1 MNDQTFA
8 VPSRR
13 SPLSRD
19 GLALDNSAQR
29 LAYSLIAFCAF
40 GLYVMSALVLQ
51 HHNRSSGF
59 GADSVLYVNIAYGD
73 VADRIWQFHPLTAGV
88 AAAWTAVFS
97 PLSAWIA
104 PHYIL
109 IALFALIGAAGV
121 LAAFF
126 AFEAVVQ
133 RRHVLICGLIY
144 AVSLGVWYFASIA
157 ESKILTASLSTLYI
171 AIYLH
176 LRERWSQRLALALT
190 AVLAAACA
198 NESVSAFLLVIPVLD
213 HLLQRGPTLRGGR
226 WIAAHALAAPLVVVP
241 LVLAFAPAAP
251 ASAAN
256 PESGSAFDMFW
267 FYARISD
274 HGLESLYGFLLNWI
288 FFNIAAPSSNA
299 LAAIPAWPFYQGYF
313 EPSFLNYMDSP
324 ISETLIILALLIL
337 FGPFVPEWR
346 PLSVRA
352 PGIAWP
358 LFAFIAL
365 RGTFFFVFNPAEVM
379 LFSAAVTLPLLIL
392 ALGSF
397 SVSRVPGRMAVLAVF
412 AVLLLANNLRFV
424 IG

>member
-1 MNDQTFA
+1 MNDHTYA
-8 VPSRR
+8 VDSHRN
-13 SPLSRD
+13 SLSRN
-19 GLALDNSAQR
+19 GLALDDPAQR
-29 LAYSLIAFCAF
+29 LAYSLIACCAF
-40 GLYVMSALVLQ
+40 GLYLMSALTLQ
-51 HHNRSSGF
+51 RHNGSSSF
-59 GADSVLYVNIAYGD
+59 GADSVLYVSIAYGD
-73 VADRIWQFHPLTAGV
+73 IADRIWQFHPLTAGI
-88 AAAWTAVFS
+88 AAVWAKIFS
-97 PLSAWIA
+97 PLSGWIA
-104 PHYIL
+104 PHYAL
-109 IALFALIGAAGV
+109 TALFALMGAGGV

-126 AFEAVVQ
+126 AFEAIVD

-144 AVSLGVWYFASIA
+144 AVCLGVWYFASIA

-176 LRERWSQRLALALT
+176 LRERWSHRLALALT
-190 AVLAAACA
+190 VVLAAACA

-213 HLLQRGPTLRGGR
+213 HLLRHGLTPRGGG
-226 WIAAHALAAPLVVVP
+226 WIAAHAMAAPLAVVP
-241 LVLAFAPAAP
+241 LLLVFAPTTP

-256 PESGSAFDMFW
+256 PESGSALEMFW
-267 FYARISD
+267 FYVRISD
-274 HGLESLYGFLLNWI
+274 HDLASLYGFLLNWI
-288 FFNIAAPSSNA
+288 FFNIAAPSTTA
-299 LAAIPAWPFYQGYF
+299 LAAIPAWPVYQGYF

-337 FGPFVPEWR
+337 FGPLVPEWR

-365 RGTFFFVFNPAEVM
+365 RGTFFFAFNPAEVM

-397 SVSRVPGRMAVLAVF
+397 STSRVPGRMAVLAVF
-412 AVLLLANNLRFV
+412 AVLLLANNLRFM